1 MKIADMTLEE
11 LTQTLKGAFVQCDD
25 CDKRHE
31 QLDKKL
37 SNLTALETENRDKI
51 DDIRKGVNFI
61 KKAIPFLT
69 ALLPTIAS
77 GIRWLLEH
85 LSL

>member
-1 MKIADMTLEE
+1 MKIADMTFEE
-11 LTQTLKGAFVQCDD
+11 LMQVLRGTFVQCDD

-31 QLDKKL
+31 QLDKTL
-37 SNLTALETENRDKI
+37 SNLTAQAAENRDKI
-51 DDIRKGVNFI
+51 DDIHKGVKFI